1 MPAASVILVVAE
13 AVLVEDQ
20 KDERGGVGKYK
31 RQHGNSSCTPDTDTQ
46 PSPKTSGLLAII
58 QTWGAAGATGI
69 LVKLSQ

>member
-1 MPAASVILVVAE
+1 MILVVAE